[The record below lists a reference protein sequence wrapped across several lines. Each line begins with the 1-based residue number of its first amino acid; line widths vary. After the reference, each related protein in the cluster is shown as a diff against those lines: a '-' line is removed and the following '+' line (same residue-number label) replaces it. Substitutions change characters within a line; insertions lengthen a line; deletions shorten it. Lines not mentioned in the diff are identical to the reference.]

1 MMWQSFRHIKC
12 VKKINGWLKIAML
25 PEDFHKRVC
34 DQASI
39 GIIVMDAEFRILSIN
54 SAAADLFNVQIDQ
67 AQNQTVDFLVPEKR
81 RFLTRRLLDRAIALS
96 RPVEYRVHR
105 TDGKRK
111 RYLSIVVDP
120 IRKGDEIDG
129 VCFWVRDLTRR
140 IELEKRLTE
149 IEKLASMGQL
159 AGGLAHHFNNIF
171 GGIVTAVDHALT
183 LDDTATYRRTLNMI
197 QEGIIKASTLTRKL
211 LDFST
216 PDLPEQNM
224 ADLTEVVINFVEDVE
239 KRLAFVDQRIDLEI
253 RNVPIYAVH
262 PGKFRQVLDVLL
274 ANSEQA
280 FAGKKGWI
288 KIAIEADNDSIRLI
302 FQDNGP
308 GIPAQYV
315 DRIFDPFFT
324 TRGSMGGGCDGNLG
338 LGLTVARR
346 LAEDINGNLVYS
358 PEQSRNGTC
367 FIITFPLTPPQK

>member
-1 MMWQSFRHIKC
+1 
-12 VKKINGWLKIAML
+12 ML
-25 PEDFHKRVC
+25 PEDFHKRMC

-39 GIIVMDAEFRILSIN
+39 GIIVMDVEFRILTIN
-54 SAAADLFNVQIDQ
+54 PAAADLFNVRIDQ

-96 RPVEYRVHR
+96 RPVEYRVR
-105 TDGKRK
+105 RGDDKRK
-111 RYLSIVVDP
+111 KYLSILVDP
-120 IRKGDEIDG
+120 IRKDNEIDG

-140 IELEKRLTE
+140 IELEKRLSE

-183 LDDTATYRRTLNMI
+183 LDETATYRRTLSLI
-197 QEGIIKASTLTRKL
+197 QDGIVKASTLTRKL

-224 ADLTEVVINFVEDVE
+224 ADLTEVTINFVEDVE
-239 KRLAFVDQRIDLEI
+239 KRLALTGRRIDLEI

-262 PGKFRQVLDVLL
+262 PAKFRQVLDILL

-280 FAGKKGWI
+280 FAATKGAI
-288 KIAIEADNDSIRLI
+288 KITLEADSEAIQLI

-308 GIPAQYV
+308 GIPAQFV

-324 TRGSMGGGCDGNLG
+324 THGSLGGGCEGNLG

-346 LAEDINGNLVYS
+346 LAEDINGCLTYS
-358 PEQSRNGTC
+358 PERSRNGTC